1 MGQPHRPG
9 PDPRRGDLVSA
20 VDVVWLLAAAF
31 AAIGLGIS
39 VAKSWQRAADSLD
52 PDTLA
57 HLLDDPHICDVGGQR
72 WVRDRHGRSCADCWE
87 IELGESGHDH
97 QPPTKEAT
105 T

>member
-1 MGQPHRPG
+1 MS
-9 PDPRRGDLVSA
+9 DTA
-20 VDVVWLLAAAF
+20 FWLLAAAF

-57 HLLDDPHICDVGGQR
+57 HLLDDPHICDVAGHR

-87 IELGESGHDH
+87 IETAQVYDVDLAPGTDLHDW
-97 QPPTKEAT
+97 QREMDTP
-105 T
+105 